1 MNTNEKALLMHEQ
14 WQGKLEI
21 NAKAKVNSKEDL
33 SIAYTPG
40 VAEPC
45 RKINENIKDV
55 YKYTM
60 KGNTIAVI
68 SDGTAV
74 LG

>member
-1 MNTNEKALLMHEQ
+1 
-14 WQGKLEI
+14 
-21 NAKAKVNSKEDL
+21 
-33 SIAYTPG
+33 

-45 RKINENIKDV
+45 LEIAKDKKKV
-55 YKYTM
+55 YDYTI

-74 LG
+74 L